1 MNLSNRIYS
10 RKVLYRLV
18 YMYNF
23 YKSILSKNIYLDFAD
38 KIDNIVNKWLDKI
51 DVSDYEKYDFS
62 KLIISDRKWVSK
74 SFDISEYL
82 SYFDP
87 KNEDKFNEVVSY
99 TSSFFVINKQEAVLD
114 YQYLV
119 NNMSYIIEN
128 YESIIEQIDQHLES
142 FKFLELNSVDQSILL
157 LWIIENKTIWTP
169 KSVIIKE
176 CLFLA
181 STFTSDS
188 STKLIN
194 AVLDKTI

>member
-1 MNLSNRIYS
+1 
-10 RKVLYRLV
+10 
-18 YMYNF
+18 MYNF
-23 YKSILSKNIYLDFAD
+23 YKSILSKNVYLDFAD

-62 KLIISDRKWVSK
+62 KLIVSDRKWVSK
-74 SFDISEYL
+74 SYDISEYL
-82 SYFDP
+82 AYFDP

-99 TSSFFVINKQEAVLD
+99 TSSFFVINKQEAALD

-119 NNMSYIIEN
+119 NNMSYLIEN
-128 YESIIEQIDQHLES
+128 YDNIIEEVNKYLES
-142 FKFLELNSVDQSILL
+142 FKFLELNSVDQSILF

-181 STFTSDS
+181 STFTSEN

-194 AVLDKTI
+194 AVLDKIISE